1 MKPVIHTVLEVLL
14 VRSQM
19 QAMLVSSGGGDAAKL
34 CMDQMI
40 RMSHPWVAAVTKVEM
55 VHQGLTKVSA

>member
-1 MKPVIHTVLEVLL
+1 
-14 VRSQM
+14 M